1 MQEEHSHE
9 QLKSLRNRVESM
21 KGHGVEKREQW
32 VQRASELLHTL
43 FATFPGLPHT
53 KLAQFKIEHNRVSAI
68 DFLDRSAVRLT
79 CFPFFPSFR
88 KFSPLFI
95 PPFSPFFEIGC
106 PFFEITAHKAR
117 TGQDRARQSKRQ

>member
-1 MQEEHSHE
+1 MEEGQSLNLPKPLSKPFPMQEEHSHE

-68 DFLDRSAVRLT
+68 GFLNRSAVT
-79 CFPFFPSFR
+79 
-88 KFSPLFI
+88 
-95 PPFSPFFEIGC
+95 
-106 PFFEITAHKAR
+106 
-117 TGQDRARQSKRQ
+117 